1 MITNDL
7 FLLDSD
13 AILLFLF
20 CLQLKKTQRVSLVNI
35 YAVLT
40 PCARMDRNAVDAL
53 AFN

>member
-7 FLLDSD
+7 FLLDSN
-13 AILLFLF
+13 ASLLFLF
-20 CLQLKKTQRVSLVNI
+20 CLQLKKIQRVSLVNI